1 MTMNNEHLSK
11 GQKAED
17 LAEAFLHNKG
27 LVTHEKNF
35 RCKLGEIDL
44 IMRDQDVL
52 VFVEVRLRSNPF
64 FTNAAESVDRQKQRK
79 IMNTASYYLQQKHLT
94 DKVACRFD
102 VVAIHQ
108 NTIRDSNWIMNAFGI

>member
-1 MTMNNEHLSK
+1 MSNEHLHK

-17 LAEAFLHNKG
+17 LAEAFLQSKG
-27 LVTHEKNF
+27 MMTREKNF

-44 IMRDQDVL
+44 IMQDQNQL

-79 IMNTASYYLQQKHLT
+79 IMNTASYYLQQKQLT

-102 VVAIHQ
+102 VIAIHQ
-108 NTIRDSNWIMNAFGI
+108 NTIRDSNWIINAFGL

>member
-1 MTMNNEHLSK
+1 MNNEHLSK

-17 LAEAFLHNKG
+17 LAEAFLQQQG
-27 LVTHEKNF
+27 LTSIAKNF

-44 IMRDQDVL
+44 IMRDQNVL

-79 IMNTASYYLQQKHLT
+79 LINTAQFYLQQHKLV
-94 DKVACRFD
+94 DSVACRFD
-102 VVAIHQ
+102 VIAIE
-108 NTIRDSNWIMNAFGI
+108 NNLINPSNWIKNAFGA

>member
-1 MTMNNEHLSK
+1 MNNEHLSK

-17 LAEAFLHNKG
+17 LAETFLQTKG

-52 VFVEVRLRSNPF
+52 VFIEVRLRSNPF

-102 VVAIHQ
+102 VIAIQQ
-108 NTIRDSNWIMNAFGI
+108 NAIRDSNWIINAFGG